1 MRAVFVFALLALAFG
16 AVAAEETCLDLANKL
31 QVRRKGEREK
41 IGARKRVT
49 LSVPRRRAC
58 AGPGPAIAARRHPAW
73 TQAIL
78 FLLLGRGRGNG

>member
-49 LSVPRRRAC
+49 LSV
-58 AGPGPAIAARRHPAW
+58 AGARV
-73 TQAIL
+73 
-78 FLLLGRGRGNG
+78 RGRAPRSPLAATQHGHKLFCFSF